1 MISLKSKTLCD
12 YYSNNPNEYYIKFI
26 HHNIDIK
33 EESLTEYKN
42 LEEDLKKIYGSTDIE
57 NATNVTSITSSKSL
71 HRVDSV
77 EIYGRI
83 LEGEEIDFPI
93 SSSEKSWTIAG
104 YTPGKL

>member
-1 MISLKSKTLCD
+1 MLVLRNIPENKIVDAVMYRDDSVTEWGSKLKKDFSFD
-12 YYSNNPNEYYIKFI
+12 
-26 HHNIDIK
+26 
-33 EESLTEYKN
+33 
-42 LEEDLKKIYGSTDIE
+42 EDLKKIYGSTDIE